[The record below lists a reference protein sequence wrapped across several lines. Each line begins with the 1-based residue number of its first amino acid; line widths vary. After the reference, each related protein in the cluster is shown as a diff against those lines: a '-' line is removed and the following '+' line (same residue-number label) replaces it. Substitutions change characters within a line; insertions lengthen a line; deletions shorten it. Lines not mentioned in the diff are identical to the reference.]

1 MAKGLQKVTDK
12 VSKLFE
18 LEKITDND
26 IKQLSQD
33 ELKRFNEFVNE
44 RMLKAKGSER
54 DEILRKIEDTLS
66 DDTKNDFWE
75 YNHSRIMLSIE
86 SLMKKTGRMP
96 TRSEIAE
103 STDLSR
109 QTVYRHLKEY
119 SNHPLYVEQLQK
131 MRILSTNV
139 LTKVYETAMAGDI
152 GSRKLYLNVMGFLP
166 NTQVQNQN
174 NYIQINN
181 TVITQ
186 EIIRHLSSDQLLI
199 IESLLKTILPEAMN
213 LPSTDKQKME

>member
-1 MAKGLQKVTDK
+1 
-12 VSKLFE
+12 
-18 LEKITDND
+18 
-26 IKQLSQD
+26 
-33 ELKRFNEFVNE
+33 VNE
-44 RMLKAKGSER
+44 RVQQTKGSER

-75 YNHSRIMLSIE
+75 YNHNRIMLSIE
-86 SLMKKTGRMP
+86 SLMKKLGRMP
-96 TRSEIAE
+96 TRSEIADN
-103 STDLSR
+103 TDLSR

-131 MRILSTNV
+131 MRILSINV
-139 LTKVYETAMAGDI
+139 LSKVYETAMAGDI

-186 EIIRHLSSDQLLI
+186 EIIRHLSSEQLLI

-213 LPSTDKQKME
+213 LPSTDKQEME